1 MVRQPVES
9 SNLKS
14 VGYDPGTKTLEIEFQ
29 NGGVYQYH
37 EVPQTVY
44 RELMNA
50 DSHGRYFI
58 SAIKGAFPFTR
69 VSRSGRS
76 PRGA

>member
-14 VGYDPGTKTLEIEFQ
+14 VGYDPATKTLELEFQ
-29 NGGVYQYH
+29 NGGVYQYY
-37 EVPQTVY
+37 EVPRDVY
-44 RELMNA
+44 DGLMKA

-58 SAIKGAFPFTR
+58 SAIKGAYPFAKLSRTR
-69 VSRSGRS
+69 RS